1 VRLQAALHGDLN
13 EVLKAEIRDAE
24 RAATTGIREA
34 TDGLKTELRRQITG
48 AGLGSRLANTW
59 RGEVYP
65 KGQPSIGAAGY
76 VWSKAPGI
84 VRLYAEGAIIR
95 SKQGL
100 FLAIPT
106 PVAGKYGDARQKITP
121 GAWERI
127 HGMRLR
133 FVYRRGSPSLLVAD
147 NARLTKRGR
156 AAANIGRRQG
166 TAYTRLA
173 GRTTVPLF
181 ILVPQVTVRKRLDVD
196 GAAQK
201 WIAALPHL
209 IVRHW
214 QRLTNTT

>member
-1 VRLQAALHGDLN
+1 M
-13 EVLKAEIRDAE
+13 
-24 RAATTGIREA
+24 
-34 TDGLKTELRRQITG
+34 
-48 AGLGSRLANTW
+48 
-59 RGEVYP
+59 
-65 KGQPSIGAAGY
+65 
-76 VWSKAPGI
+76 
-84 VRLYAEGAIIR
+84 YAEGAVIR

-106 PVAGKYGDARQKITP
+106 PAAGRFGDARRKITP

-127 HGMRLR
+127 SGLRLR

-156 AAANIGRRQG
+156 VTANIGHRQG
-166 TAYTRLA
+166 AAYTRLA

-201 WIAALPHL
+201 WIAALPRL
-209 IVRHW
+209 VVRQW
-214 QRLTNTT
+214 RS